1 MISLD
6 NRDVLKKK
14 IFSLQDEISNKLS
27 IDNDVDKFLDNT
39 TILDEWEEII
49 PDPEYGIFVIAVL
62 NNIRSNTVMIS
73 IMIANNE
80 TGVIQPIN
88 KIGRICKQKGIIF
101 HTDAVQ
107 AVGKI
112 PVDVKELDVDLLSI
126 SSHKL
131 HGPKGIGALYIKD
144 GVKIDPMILGGG
156 QEFRLRSCLL
166 YTSPSPRDS

>member
-62 NNIRSNTVMIS
+62 NNIRSDKI
-73 IMIANNE
+73 
-80 TGVIQPIN
+80 IN
-88 KIGRICKQKGIIF
+88 KIL
-101 HTDAVQ
+101 DAILNIND
-107 AVGKI
+107 KNEEPSI
-112 PVDVKELDVDLLSI
+112 LVDKNIE
-126 SSHKL
+126 H
-131 HGPKGIGALYIKD
+131 P
-144 GVKIDPMILGGG
+144 
-156 QEFRLRSCLL
+156 FC
-166 YTSPSPRDS
+166 